1 MLSNSDIWLPRG
13 RDDAHAEIPQLVLCP
28 WEGAPWRG
36 WGCSLHRWEQAG
48 EALKPC
54 ADQRDGG
61 ESPSGWGWAELPFFP
76 MQGCPATEG
85 RFNCRL
91 VIKNSKNSTP

>member
-1 MLSNSDIWLPRG
+1 MYMQRYLSLSFVPGRG
-13 RDDAHAEIPQLVLCP
+13 HHGEDGAVLCTDGNRQ
-28 WEGAPWRG
+28 EKL
-36 WGCSLHRWEQAG
+36 S
-48 EALKPC
+48 KPC

-61 ESPSGWGWAELPFFP
+61 ESPSGWGWAELPSFP